1 MSNYERHFNEFY
13 AECMLQIKKKM
24 LDLGIGQKE
33 LSEMTGLKQPAISRM
48 FNMDTI
54 PRIDTL
60 LKVLYALGIEMKI
73 VSKE

>member
-1 MSNYERHFNEFY
+1 
-13 AECMLQIKKKM
+13 MLQIKKKM
-24 LDLGIGQKE
+24 LDIDIGQRE
-33 LSEMTGLKQPAISRM
+33 IAEMTGLTQPAISRM

-73 VSKE
+73 GSKE